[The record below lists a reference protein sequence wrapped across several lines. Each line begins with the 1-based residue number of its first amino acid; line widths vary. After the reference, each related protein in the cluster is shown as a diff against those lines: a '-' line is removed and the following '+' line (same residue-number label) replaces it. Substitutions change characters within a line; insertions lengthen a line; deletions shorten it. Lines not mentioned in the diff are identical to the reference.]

1 MTEHRT
7 PDELNTE
14 NELICTKLLGWGKC
28 EHIAHISGLFHT
40 PAGKHEEVP
49 SFTTWADAGLVLEAW
64 TAANN
69 DYDIE
74 GTSTEHGLK
83 ISARLRQIKGISYVS
98 DFVGYGETA
107 PLAVR
112 AAAIKYIRSLP

>member
-1 MTEHRT
+1 MSEQRT
-7 PDELNTE
+7 PDELAIE
-14 NELICTKLLGWGKC
+14 NALICEKLLGFKRHCDKPGCLDWRIASGQRYWGNP
-28 EHIAHISGLFHT
+28 T
-40 PAGKHEEVP
+40 
-49 SFTTWADAGLVLEAW
+49 FTTWADAGLVLEAW

-83 ISARLRQIKGISYVS
+83 ISARLRQIKGISYVG